1 MTHPMTV
8 AGTKPFAA
16 WTTLG
21 VALLLVPAV
30 AGCSSAKGGLSV
42 TDRANTLSVCTDVA
56 SDVKDAAVVAEK
68 AASGQV
74 TQSEAQTQL
83 APIATKVQDLASKNA
98 SLPVGTTLTTLSK
111 DITALQKITPSDA
124 AGLKTAA
131 SQLGTDVKAV
141 LSSCAAVGK

>member
-1 MTHPMTV
+1 MTDPMTF
-8 AGTKPFAA
+8 AGTKPYAR

-21 VALLLVPAV
+21 VALLLLPAV
-30 AGCSSAKGGLSV
+30 AGCSSSKGGLSV
-42 TDRANTLSVCTDVA
+42 TDRASTLSVCTDVA
-56 SDVKDAAVVAEK
+56 SDVKDAAAVAEK

-74 TQSEAQTQL
+74 TQSEAQAQL
-83 APIATKVQDLASKNA
+83 APIAAKVQDLASKNTN
-98 SLPVGTTLTTLSK
+98 LPVGTSLTTLSK

-141 LSSCAAVGK
+141 LSSCAAVGQ

>member
-1 MTHPMTV
+1 MTLDSMRPC
-8 AGTKPFAA
+8 AA
-16 WTTLG
+16 WAMAG
-21 VALLLVPAV
+21 AALLLVTGV
-30 AGCSSAKGGLSV
+30 AGCGSSKGGLSV

-74 TQSEAQTQL
+74 TRSEAQAQL
-83 APIATKVQDLASKNA
+83 APIATKVQDLASKNTN
-98 SLPVGTTLTTLSK
+98 LPVGTSLRTLSN
-111 DITALQKITPSDA
+111 DITAIQKVTSNDA

-141 LSSCAAVGK
+141 LASCAAVGQ